1 VELQGV
7 RGKEDRMID
16 DLDEPYDDGPS
27 EDEDGYPDCGL
38 GPDGQCSKAGSEE
51 CDWECGAAYEK
62 IVEKCERG
70 CGKQKHVGQACG
82 W

>member
-1 VELQGV
+1 
-7 RGKEDRMID
+7 MID
-16 DLDEPYDDGPS
+16 YEDDDEPAEDD
-27 EDEDGYPDCGL
+27 DLFYADCGL

-51 CDWECGAAYEK
+51 CDFECGAAYEK
-62 IVEKCERG
+62 LVEKCERG